1 MTEKVNVVDC
11 YMYVICR
18 IVDHRIFISKNLFPI
33 SSFIYLMMKIKLNMR
48 MLLAMVLGIQ
58 RDQVI
63 AATLWPVVTEPCL
76 LIGRCVITKNE
87 P

>member
-1 MTEKVNVVDC
+1 
-11 YMYVICR
+11 
-18 IVDHRIFISKNLFPI
+18 
-33 SSFIYLMMKIKLNMR
+33 MMKIKLNMR

-63 AATLWPVVTEPCL
+63 AATLWPMVTEPCL
-76 LIGRCVITKNE
+76 LIGRGVITKNE

>member
-1 MTEKVNVVDC
+1 
-11 YMYVICR
+11 
-18 IVDHRIFISKNLFPI
+18 
-33 SSFIYLMMKIKLNMR
+33 MMKIKLNMR

-58 RDQVI
+58 RYQVI
-63 AATLWPVVTEPCL
+63 AATLCPVVTEPSL